1 MDGERHAAVCAA
13 ARKVFETGILAGGSS
28 FAPGLDA
35 WTLPAAREL
44 LHRFVENYD
53 GSSDEFLVKL
63 KRQISAASDGALVLA
78 AELLYLNLLPL
89 NAGTVGPER
98 KSEIIGTVLSWTS
111 RETAVPA
118 DLAEAASNASIK
130 GGQAFLNYRWAQ
142 FAFLIRVTVRLLE
155 LPAPERE
162 RLLDDPWAFR
172 DLAREALTD
181 HDGKYRARSQ
191 LHVLLFLLFPDAYEP
206 IASERHK
213 HLIRDA
219 FADRLAETGG
229 PTGDVDRDLAAVRAR
244 LERESGGPVG
254 FYAEPWRSVWHPP
267 EKSRPQR
274 GWLVRGANVQGV
286 NVIPRWLEEGFCS
299 VAWAEA
305 GEIPAGASREEI
317 GSIVDRTYPDAV
329 NESRYAHV
337 LQLSRFL
344 TEMQPG
350 DLVATVDGDTV
361 YVGKITGE
369 AFYDD
374 EDGRDLARRRPVDWN
389 TARPLNRRRLS
400 EAAQARLRDRRTVGD
415 LTRVMA
421 ELATEADM
429 PGEVGHEVKAVDETQ
444 PLAIPE
450 ITKTLADDLLMPLD
464 WLRETA
470 GLLAAK
476 RQLIL
481 YGPPGTGK
489 TFLATRL
496 AEALAGPERTD
507 LIQFHPS
514 YGYEDF
520 VEGFRP
526 RPGANGTIG
535 FELVPGPFKRA
546 VEAAEAEPGKP
557 FVLVID
563 EINRA
568 DLAKVFG
575 ELYFL
580 LEYRDREIG
589 LQYSPHE
596 KFKLPGNV
604 FVIGTMNTVD
614 RSVALVD
621 AAMRRRFAFRA
632 LAPDRPP
639 VDGLL
644 RRWLEREKLPETP
657 ALLLEEVNRRLSDPD
672 RAIGPSYLMTR
683 RAATR
688 RGLERV
694 WATEILPLLED
705 QLYGKVGDV
714 EEQYGLAALLDAPG
728 IGLPREPS

>member
-1 MDGERHAAVCAA
+1 MSAERHAIVCTAA
-13 ARKVFETGILAGGSS
+13 QQVFRTGILTGRSA
-28 FAPGLDA
+28 FAPGLEA

-53 GSSDEFLVKL
+53 GSADEFLVKL
-63 KRQISAASDGALVLA
+63 KRQISDASDEAVVLA
-78 AELLYLNLLPL
+78 AELLYVNLVPL
-89 NAGTVGPER
+89 NAGTVGPDR
-98 KSEIIGTVLSWTS
+98 KFEIIETVLSWTP
-111 RETAVPA
+111 RRAAIPA
-118 DLAEAASNASIK
+118 DLAEAASTGSIK

-155 LPAPERE
+155 SPAAERE
-162 RLLDDPWAFR
+162 RLLGDPWAFR
-172 DLAREALTD
+172 DLAREVFAD

-191 LHVLLFLLFPDAYEP
+191 LHILLFLLFPDTYEP

-213 HLIRDA
+213 QLIRDA
-219 FADRLAETGG
+219 FADRLAG
-229 PTGDVDRDLAAVRAR
+229 PAGDVDRDLAEIRRR
-244 LERESGGPVG
+244 LEQESGRPVG
-254 FYAEPWRSVWHPP
+254 FYAEPWRSKWHPP
-267 EKSRPQR
+267 EQPRPQK
-274 GWLVRGANVQGV
+274 GWLVRGANVKDV

-305 GEIPAGASREEI
+305 DEIAAGASREEI
-317 GSIVDRTYPDAV
+317 GAVVTTAYPDAV
-329 NESRYAHV
+329 NESRSAHV
-337 LQLSRFL
+337 RQLSRFL

-361 YVGKITGE
+361 YVGKVTGD

-374 EDGRDLARRRPVDWN
+374 TDGRDLARRRPVEWS
-389 TARPLNRRRLS
+389 TESPLSRRRLS
-400 EAAQARLRDRRTVGD
+400 EAAQARLRDRRTVVD

-421 ELATEADM
+421 ELAAEAGLDD
-429 PGEVGHEVKAVDETQ
+429 EVTDDVKIVDETQ
-444 PLAIPE
+444 ALVIPMLTE
-450 ITKTLADDLLMPLD
+450 AFADDLLMPPD

-470 GLLAAK
+470 DLLVAK

-489 TFLATRL
+489 TFLAIRL
-496 AEALAGPERTD
+496 AEELAGPERTD
-507 LIQFHPS
+507 LVQFHPS

-526 RPGANGTIG
+526 RPAANGTIG

-580 LEYRDREIG
+580 LEYRNREIS
-589 LQYSPHE
+589 LQYSPHD
-596 KFKLPGNV
+596 KFKLPENV

-644 RRWLEREKLPETP
+644 RRWLTRENLPDAP
-657 ALLLEEVNRRLSDPD
+657 ARLLDEVNRRLADPD
-672 RAIGPSYLMTR
+672 RAVGPSYLMTR
-683 RAATR
+683 QAAHR
-688 RGLERV
+688 RGLERI

-705 QLYGKVGDV
+705 QLYGSGIDV
-714 EEQYGLAALLDAPG
+714 EQEYGLAALLEALG
-728 IGLPREPS
+728 IDLP